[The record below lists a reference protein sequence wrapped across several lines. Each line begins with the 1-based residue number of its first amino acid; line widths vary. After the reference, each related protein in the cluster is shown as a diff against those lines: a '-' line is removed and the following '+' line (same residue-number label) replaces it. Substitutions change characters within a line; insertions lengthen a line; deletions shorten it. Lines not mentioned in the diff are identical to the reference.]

1 MPPGR
6 SRITGYEAVI
16 APSFSDIFKANCDMI
31 GLLAV
36 ELDDASVR
44 ELLDRAPDEATVDL
58 GRRMVTLP
66 SGREVAFAIGDEIR
80 ERLLN
85 GWDEIA
91 LTERRDGRDR
101 ALRSGSASAPGPNV
115 LAL

>member
-1 MPPGR
+1 
-6 SRITGYEAVI
+6 
-16 APSFSDIFKANCDMI
+16 MI

-36 ELDDASVR
+36 ELDNASVR

-58 GRRMVTLP
+58 ERCMVTLP
-66 SGREVAFAIGDEIR
+66 SGREVAFAIGDEVR

-91 LTERRDGRDR
+91 LTERRMDVIERYER
-101 ALRSGSASAPGPNV
+101 ERERTGPNV